1 MQNTTLNPT
10 NMDPKPAPERSKEGP
25 VAKAIEDKTSQMPSD
40 WFLWAALG
48 AVGTSAALQFANKRE
63 RSLFVGQW
71 VPTLLL
77 LGLYNKLV
85 KVAGSDRT

>member
-1 MQNTTLNPT
+1 MESTITMPMNTDHQPS
-10 NMDPKPAPERSKEGP
+10 PERSKEGP
-25 VAKAIEDKTSQMPSD
+25 VAKAIEEKTSQVPSD
-40 WFLWAALG
+40 WFLWAAMG
-48 AVGTSAALQFANKRE
+48 AVATSAALQMANKTE

-77 LGLYNKLV
+77 FGLYNKLV